1 MTTLRGIKTRI
12 NAAEQLRSIIHSM
25 KSLAIINVRQYERAA
40 KAVTR
45 FSETIESGFQVAIR
59 NRPDLL
65 ENMGPTDAGGP
76 TVQLVLGSD
85 HGMCG
90 PFNDRIVQFLLNQQE
105 RNGIPGDN
113 GGRRILIAAGHR
125 LRSPLH
131 LSNVE
136 PDLHLSMPGSVE
148 MIDQTVETTLEH
160 LDRFRR
166 EQDVRRIRLYYH
178 RRTGERGYEPVSED
192 LIPLDR
198 DHLRELA
205 DRPWPTNN
213 LPEAQPD
220 ETKLFQTLVR
230 HHLYIGLYHAYAHS
244 LACENE
250 GRLQSMQGAE
260 ENVET
265 RLDELNREHVR
276 RRQQSITD
284 ELLDITSG
292 FEALRGD
299 EPV

>member
-1 MTTLRGIKTRI
+1 MTTLKGIKTRI
-12 NAAEQLRSIIHSM
+12 NAAKQLRSVIHSM
-25 KSLAIINVRQYERAA
+25 KSLAIINIRQYERAA

-45 FSETIESGFQVAIR
+45 FSETIESGFQVVFR

-65 ENMGPTDAGGP
+65 ANVGTTVSDGP
-76 TVQLVLGSD
+76 TVQVVLGSD

-90 PFNDRIVQFLLNQQE
+90 PFNDRIVQFLNEHREREAQE
-105 RNGIPGDN
+105 PEDQ
-113 GGRRILIAAGHR
+113 RILIAAGHR

-131 LSNVE
+131 LAGIE

-148 MIDQTVETTLEH
+148 MIDRTVETTLEH

-166 EQDVRRIRLYYH
+166 EQDVSRVRLFYH
-178 RRTGERGYEPVSED
+178 RRKGERGYEPVCED

-198 DHLRELA
+198 DHLRQLA

-213 LPEAQPD
+213 LPEAQPE
-220 ETKLFQTLVR
+220 ETELFQTLVH

-260 ENVET
+260 DNIED
-265 RLDELNREHVR
+265 RLNDLNREHVR